1 MQSAG
6 YDLNKPV
13 VMEERMKSLI
23 SAASALC
30 ILASCGSTVTNTDKP
45 TGIYIAGAS
54 TVTGDFSV
62 NVVETKP
69 QAGGAEVSGVSCKN
83 KFWEPAPSNDVAI
96 SVLKREVRKAGFENV
111 YIVSVEPD
119 PNALLKNCWSAIIAR
134 GIAF

>member
-1 MQSAG
+1 
-6 YDLNKPV
+6 
-13 VMEERMKSLI
+13 MKSLI